1 MNEKGYIF
9 KGQMQI
15 KATLESDPLKSLLIE
30 VLKNDTVSDLK
41 RRISDKMEVTDEVY
55 RNLRNLK
62 VSKVKRKN
70 SIFYL

>member
-15 KATLESDPLKSLLIE
+15 KATLETDPLKSLLIE
-30 VLKNDTVSDLK
+30 VLQNDTVADLK
-41 RRISDKMEVTDEVY
+41 RRITEKMEVNYDIY

-62 VSKVKRKN
+62 VSKIKRKS